1 MPIDGVRAV
10 LVLVCECSPV
20 PPLTMLDNLLSKVI
34 AAGLAAG
41 VFLLWW
47 PAHLPSNG
55 VQWLVLRGLAWT
67 LAFEILVLSFVPFER
82 MATRALVRRRDGGRA
97 ARVRRRRAAAP
108 APARASGAVMLAFT
122 GLLLPGLLLL
132 HSGRLPAAQ
141 PAAHTTKVVRKVVV
155 RKVVHEK
162 TVVVREPA
170 PAAPAPYAVSTAPA
184 TATAATTVAPKAA
197 AKKTSTSKAAAPSST
212 KPSAKQTSSTPAAS
226 TKTTTPPAA
235 VLPDPAAAAAP
246 ADPPNAATQADP
258 TVAAG

>member
-10 LVLVCECSPV
+10 LVLVRGRSPV
-20 PPLTMLDNLLSKVI
+20 PPLNMLDNLLSKVI

-82 MATRALVRRRDGGRA
+82 MATRALIRRREGGRA
-97 ARVRRRRAAAP
+97 ARVRRRLAAAP

-155 RKVVHEK
+155 RKVVHER
-162 TVVVREPA
+162 TVVVRETA
-170 PAAPAPYAVSTAPA
+170 PAAPAPAPDAASAAPA
-184 TATAATTVAPKAA
+184 TGAPKVSPAAPVKTATPKQSRSSTKTA
-197 AKKTSTSKAAAPSST
+197 AKKTTPPPATGTTKTTAAAP
-212 KPSAKQTSSTPAAS
+212 
-226 TKTTTPPAA
+226 
-235 VLPDPAAAAAP
+235 VLPDPAAAAGP
-246 ADPPNAATQADP
+246 ADPTP
-258 TVAAG
+258 VAAQGDATAAAG

>member
-1 MPIDGVRAV
+1 
-10 LVLVCECSPV
+10 
-20 PPLTMLDNLLSKVI
+20 MLDNLLSKVI

-47 PAHLPSNG
+47 PSHLPSTG

-82 MATRALVRRRDGGRA
+82 MATRTLVRRREGGRA
-97 ARVRRRRAAAP
+97 ARVRRRLAAAP
-108 APARASGAVMLAFT
+108 APARASGTVMLACT

-155 RKVVHEK
+155 RKVVHER
-162 TVVVREPA
+162 TVVVHEAA
-170 PAAPAPYAVSTAPA
+170 PTPAPYAVSAAPA
-184 TATAATTVAPKAA
+184 AAAKAVAATPAKKAAAAKRSTSSTKTAATKKPAA
-197 AKKTSTSKAAAPSST
+197 TPATTTKT
-212 KPSAKQTSSTPAAS
+212 TPAA
-226 TKTTTPPAA
+226 P

-246 ADPPNAATQADP
+246 ADPTAPAQADATP
-258 TVAAG
+258 AAG

>member
-97 ARVRRRRAAAP
+97 ARVRRRLAAAP

-170 PAAPAPYAVSTAPA
+170 PAAPAPYAVSAAP
-184 TATAATTVAPKAA
+184 TTAATTVAPKAA

-212 KPSAKQTSSTPAAS
+212 RPSAKQTSSTPAAS

-246 ADPPNAATQADP
+246 ADPPNTATQADP

>member
-1 MPIDGVRAV
+1 MPIHVARAV
-10 LVLVCECSPV
+10 LVLVCGHCPD
-20 PPLTMLDNLLSKVI
+20 PPFLMLDNLLSKVI

-82 MATRALVRRRDGGRA
+82 MATRALILRREGGRA
-97 ARVRRRRAAAP
+97 ARVRRRLAAAP

-122 GLLLPGLLLL
+122 GLLLPGLLLV

-141 PAAHTTKVVRKVVV
+141 LAAHTTKVVRKVLV

-162 TVVVREPA
+162 TVVVREAAPA
-170 PAAPAPYAVSTAPA
+170 AAPAPYATTAVTAAAPK
-184 TATAATTVAPKAA
+184 TATKAPST
-197 AKKTSTSKAAAPSST
+197 KKTSTSKTPVPPSTQTAAKKT
-212 KPSAKQTSSTPAAS
+212 TSTPAAT
-226 TKTTTPPAA
+226 TKTTPAA
-235 VLPDPAAAAAP
+235 PVLPDPAAAAAP
-246 ADPPNAATQADP
+246 ADSPSAAAPAAAT
-258 TVAAG
+258 AAGG

>member
-1 MPIDGVRAV
+1 
-10 LVLVCECSPV
+10 
-20 PPLTMLDNLLSKVI
+20 MLDNLLSKVI

-97 ARVRRRRAAAP
+97 ARGRRRLAAEP
-108 APARASGAVMLAFT
+108 APTRASGAVMLAFT

-170 PAAPAPYAVSTAPA
+170 PAAPAPYAVSAAP
-184 TATAATTVAPKAA
+184 TTAATTVAPKAA